1 MEITGNVRNHFI
13 QAAVLLHML
22 DPVRG
27 EPTVH
32 GLDQDLN
39 DHSAF
44 RFQMLKR
51 KFLDSFAFLCAI
63 KKDGDSVSAACM
75 EEGLP
80 QGTIIRIASNA
91 GVRENTL
98 RQLRQVLDSLNSVA
112 DAVLDTSTAETEIL
126 LKIITLDIAKI
137 RHYLK
142 DIRATKDILEE
153 PVSAIE
159 LRLRESSMSIFHAD
173 PSALQRFL
181 KWFKQ
186 VFEIRDLPLDPEPAV
201 LIRYIRW
208 AQEAKQHYLEFLKG
222 AFSTNTQQLPRWA
235 RKVLKLGRYG
245 IACKVLVKLASEIPA
260 LFNPMIVKPV
270 PAPVSTR
277 FTFPEQELP
286 LTCVLRRVVRRSAN
300 KYLSRL
306 ATVWNTVDPE
316 AIFRT
321 ACPLTLTV
329 HAEMQ
334 LLNFYDHNCQFKP
347 SFRFIGV
354 SKKSCYLCH
363 TFLATHPESFVTSS
377 CHQKLYVSWIP
388 PPATDLKVYRK
399 YKALTLQLSKKMEE
413 TAKQDLESRLGSSR
427 RPVPAESTAGV
438 SLSGLTSSSLAR
450 ETTQHPVRSWSDSV
464 ESQNATE
471 DVESEKS
478 LCQTEVVNLT
488 PYEEEELYLDSSN
501 THPITAMV
509 FHFMRADDATKQD
522 IVSMGDILGP
532 STNYPSWAKL
542 VKILETNDGLGLGFK
557 EGREFFM
564 VNNRIRVTNGRQF
577 LACLQYLRN
586 LKVLNSEVFVYSR

>member
-1 MEITGNVRNHFI
+1 MAPIEITGNVRNHFI

-39 DHSAF
+39 DRSAL
-44 RFQMLKR
+44 RFQELKR
-51 KFLDSFAFLCAI
+51 KFLDSFAFLCAT

-98 RQLRQVLDSLNSVA
+98 CQLRQVLDSLNSVA
-112 DAVLDTSTAETEIL
+112 GAVLDASTAETEIL

-137 RHYLK
+137 RYYLK
-142 DIRATKDILEE
+142 DIRATKNILEE

-159 LRLRESSMSIFHAD
+159 LRLRESSTSILHTD

-181 KWFKQ
+181 KWFRQ
-186 VFEIRDLPLDPEPAV
+186 VFEIRDLPLDPEPTV

-222 AFSTNTQQLPRWA
+222 AFSTNTQQLPRW
-235 RKVLKLGRYG
+235 VCTVFKLGRYG
-245 IACKVLVKLASEIPA
+245 IACKVLVQLASEIPA

-286 LTCVLRRVVRRSAN
+286 LTCVLRRVVRRSAD

-316 AIFRT
+316 ALFRT
-321 ACPLTLTV
+321 ACPLNLTV

-347 SFRFIGV
+347 SFRFMGEIQSPYITVEQENGGNGETR
-354 SKKSCYLCH
+354 SRKPPR
-363 TFLATHPESFVTSS
+363 FLAKTCSCRIHGWSISLRFDIVEFGEGRNSTS
-377 CHQKLYVSWIP
+377 CQIVE
-388 PPATDLKVYRK
+388 R
-399 YKALTLQLSKKMEE
+399 
-413 TAKQDLESRLGSSR
+413 
-427 RPVPAESTAGV
+427 
-438 SLSGLTSSSLAR
+438 LSGEPER
-450 ETTQHPVRSWSDSV
+450 YGECGIR
-464 ESQNATE
+464 
-471 DVESEKS
+471 
-478 LCQTEVVNLT
+478 
-488 PYEEEELYLDSSN
+488 
-501 THPITAMV
+501 
-509 FHFMRADDATKQD
+509 
-522 IVSMGDILGP
+522 
-532 STNYPSWAKL
+532 
-542 VKILETNDGLGLGFK
+542 KIALPDRGCEPHA
-557 EGREFFM
+557 
-564 VNNRIRVTNGRQF
+564 I
-577 LACLQYLRN
+577 
-586 LKVLNSEVFVYSR
+586 

>member
-1 MEITGNVRNHFI
+1 MSFSKMAPIEITGNVRNHFI

-39 DHSAF
+39 DRSAL
-44 RFQMLKR
+44 RFQELKR
-51 KFLDSFAFLCAI
+51 KFLDSFAFLCAT

-98 RQLRQVLDSLNSVA
+98 CQLRQVLDSLNIL
-112 DAVLDTSTAETEIL
+112 DASTAETEIL

-137 RHYLK
+137 RYYLK
-142 DIRATKDILEE
+142 DIRATKNILEE

-159 LRLRESSMSIFHAD
+159 LRLRESSTSILHTD

-181 KWFKQ
+181 KWFRQ
-186 VFEIRDLPLDPEPAV
+186 VFEIRDLPLDPEPTV

-222 AFSTNTQQLPRWA
+222 AFSTNTQQLPRW
-235 RKVLKLGRYG
+235 VCTVFKLGRYG
-245 IACKVLVKLASEIPA
+245 IACKVLVQLASEIPA

-286 LTCVLRRVVRRSAN
+286 LTCVLRRVVRRSAD

-316 AIFRT
+316 ALFRT
-321 ACPLTLTV
+321 ACPLNLTV

-347 SFRFIGV
+347 SFRFMGV
-354 SKKSCYLCH
+354 SKKSCYLCYM
-363 TFLATHPESFVTSS
+363 FLATHPEPLVTSS
-377 CHQKLYVSWIP
+377 CHQKLYVSWMP
-388 PPATDLKVYRK
+388 PPATDPK
-399 YKALTLQLSKKMEE
+399 LSKKMEA

-450 ETTQHPVRSWSDSV
+450 EETQHPVKSWNDSV

-471 DVESEKS
+471 NVESEKS

-501 THPITAMV
+501 TLPITAMV

-532 STNYPSWAKL
+532 STNCPSWAKL
-542 VKILETNDGLGLGFK
+542 VKILEIDDGLGLGFK

-586 LKVLNSEVFVYSR
+586 SKVLNSEVFVYSR